1 MNKYKVTVGA
11 WHTVDVHAMNN
22 AGAEKAALASMEAMG
37 LCPKL
42 WHEVEVTDVLLKE
55 ENIKPQEITTTN
67 VALAANALSTGD
79 FQIFMLDSEGLEIE
93 METNGCIMDFRMK
106 DVWREHTFIIRQKLS

>member
-37 LCPKL
+37 LSPKL
-42 WHEVEVTDVLLKE
+42 WHEIEVTDVLLKE
-55 ENIKPQEITTTN
+55 ENVKPPEIMTTN
-67 VALAANALSTGD
+67 VGLAASALSTGD
-79 FQIFMLDSEGLEIE
+79 FEIFMLDSEGLEIE
-93 METNGCIMDFRMK
+93 VETHGSIMNLK

>member
-22 AGAEKAALASMEAMG
+22 AGAETAALASMEAMG

-67 VALAANALSTGD
+67 ADFAGSAFATGD
-79 FQIFMLDSEGLEIE
+79 FQVFIRDSEGLEIE
-93 METNGCIMDFRMK
+93 IDGCGSLANFQDN
-106 DVWREHTFIIRQKLS
+106 WRNCTFIIRQKIA

>member
-22 AGAEKAALASMEAMG
+22 AGAETAALASMEAMG

-55 ENIKPQEITTTN
+55 ENVKPHEITTKSKEI
-67 VALAANALSTGD
+67 AMSAFATGD
-79 FQIFMLDSEGLEIE
+79 FEIFMRNLEGIELLLDTGAIVS
-93 METNGCIMDFRMK
+93 MAAETKELDG
-106 DVWREHTFIIRQKLS
+106 VYIIRQKLA

>member
-22 AGAEKAALASMEAMG
+22 AGAETAALASMEAMG
-37 LCPKL
+37 LSPKL

-55 ENIKPQEITTTN
+55 ENVKPQEITTTN
-67 VALAANALSTGD
+67 AELAASALSTGD
-79 FQIFMLDSEGLEIE
+79 FQVFMRDSEGLEVEVETYGSI
-93 METNGCIMDFRMK
+93 MELQN
-106 DVWREHTFIIRQKLS
+106 VWRSHIFIIRQKLA

>member
-11 WHTVDVHAMNN
+11 WHTVDVHAMDN
-22 AGAEKAALASMEAMG
+22 AGAKTAALASMEAMG

-55 ENIKPQEITTTN
+55 GNVKPKEITTTN
-67 VALAANALSTGD
+67 ADFARSAFATGD
-79 FQIFMLDSEGLEIE
+79 FQVFIRDSEGLEIE
-93 METNGCIMDFRMK
+93 IDECVYIPPLKGA
-106 DVWREHTFIIRQKLS
+106 WRSHIFIIRQKL

>member
-1 MNKYKVTVGA
+1 MNKYQVTVGA

-37 LCPKL
+37 LSPKL

-55 ENIKPQEITTTN
+55 ENIKPQEIMTTN
-67 VALAANALSTGD
+67 ADLAASALSTGD
-79 FQIFMLDSEGLEIE
+79 FEVFVRDSEGLEINLDE
-93 METNGCIMDFRMK
+93 CGSIAPLQ
-106 DVWREHTFIIRQKLS
+106 DVWRSHTFIIRQKLS